1 MRVRD
6 DVGPVSNEAITY
18 LVGATCAVLG
28 LAAYA
33 AWIVVPAWRAYSRWW
48 ERIAATFLS
57 LYVLAAMV
65 GLGLLGG
72 DFLVL
77 SWDRIAG

>member
-1 MRVRD
+1 M
-6 DVGPVSNEAITY
+6 SNEAITY
-18 LVGATCAVLG
+18 LVGACCVVFG
-28 LAAYA
+28 LTAYA
-33 AWIVVPAWRAYSRWW
+33 GWILVPAWRSYSRWW
-48 ERIAATFLS
+48 ERVAAAFLS

-72 DFLVL
+72 ALVVY